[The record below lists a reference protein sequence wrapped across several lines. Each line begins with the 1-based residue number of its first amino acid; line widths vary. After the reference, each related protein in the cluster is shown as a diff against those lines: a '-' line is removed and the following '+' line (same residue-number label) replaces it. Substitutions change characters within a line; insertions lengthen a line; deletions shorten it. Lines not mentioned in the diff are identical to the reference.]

1 MFTVWCEAGLMEGCM
16 DAFDPQL
23 RRRPRGVGLRLGV
36 IVLVLVVVV
45 GAWVGAYWWAL
56 SQGHLK
62 TVERAVA
69 PYDSLWPWWM
79 GKGAKKATYVE
90 PGQNGSPLAAVDP
103 RDEQLRKLQ
112 RELDEQRRVL
122 ELMRQQK
129 PAPPAAAPKP
139 TTVKAIKRAP
149 LLAISHERKD
159 EGILNETDLILTPG
173 TWIPAVLETTLNS
186 EIEGYFTLKTR
197 KPVFD
202 SVTGQQVVIPQG
214 HAIVARDTSSALLF
228 GNERIPT
235 FAVSLSLPGGRSV
248 ELGDAPIMDATGTN
262 GLTGEVNNH
271 IWRLVWTSIF
281 IGGLRG
287 GQQMLQAELAQESGA
302 MVVTGIAQQGSIVAQ
317 QRLGR
322 AQDTRPTITVQPGEL
337 VNVLITKPFRMPL
350 SAVAQR

>member
-1 MFTVWCEAGLMEGCM
+1 MNP
-16 DAFDPQL
+16 FDPRL
-23 RRRPRGVGLRLGV
+23 GRRPRAVGLRLGV
-36 IVLVLVVVV
+36 IFLVLGGVV
-45 GAWVGAYWWAL
+45 GAWALAYWWAK
-56 SQGHLK
+56 SSGHLK
-62 TVERAVA
+62 PIERAA
-69 PYDSLWPWWM
+69 AQYDYLWPAWM
-79 GKGAKKATYVE
+79 GKGAKRATYVQE
-90 PGQNGSPLAAVDP
+90 AVNGQPVATVDP
-103 RDEQLRKLQ
+103 RDAELRRLQ
-112 RELDEQRRVL
+112 RELEEQRRLL
-122 ELMRQQK
+122 EALRQQK
-129 PAPPAAAPKP
+129 PAPPAPAPKP
-139 TTVKAIKRAP
+139 AAVKQVKRAP
-149 LLAISHERKD
+149 LLAISHERP
-159 EGILNETDLILTPG
+159 EAVSSETDLVLTPG

-197 KPVFD
+197 KPVYD

-214 HAIVARDTSSALLF
+214 HAIVARDTSSLLLF

-281 IGGLRG
+281 IEGLRA
-287 GQQMLQAELAQESGA
+287 GQQILTQEIASQNNGIT
-302 MVVTGIAQQGSIVAQ
+302 VTGIGQYSTSLAQ

-322 AQDTRPTITVQPGEL
+322 AQDTRPTITVQPGEV

>member
-1 MFTVWCEAGLMEGCM
+1 M

-36 IVLVLVVVV
+36 IGLVLVVVV
-45 GAWVGAYWWAL
+45 GAWVGAYWWAK

-69 PYDSLWPWWM
+69 PYDYIWPHWM

-90 PGQNGSPLAAVDP
+90 PTPNGTPLATVDP
-103 RDEQLRKLQ
+103 KDEQLRKLQ
-112 RELDEQRRVL
+112 RELDEQRRLL

-129 PAPPAAAPKP
+129 SPQSASAPKP
-139 TTVKAIKRAP
+139 TSVKAIKRAP

-159 EGILNETDLILTPG
+159 EAVLNDTDLILTPG

-214 HAIVARDTSSALLF
+214 QAIVARDTSSALLF

-235 FAVSLSLPGGRSV
+235 FAVSLSFLVGGRWSWGCADHGRDRDQRV
-248 ELGDAPIMDATGTN
+248 DG
-262 GLTGEVNNH
+262 
-271 IWRLVWTSIF
+271 
-281 IGGLRG
+281 RG
-287 GQQMLQAELAQESGA
+287 Q
-302 MVVTGIAQQGSIVAQ
+302 
-317 QRLGR
+317 
-322 AQDTRPTITVQPGEL
+322 
-337 VNVLITKPFRMPL
+337 
-350 SAVAQR
+350 

>member
-1 MFTVWCEAGLMEGCM
+1 VSQATTYLPPRQPHQPVQRIAKWALISIATV
-16 DAFDPQL
+16 
-23 RRRPRGVGLRLGV
+23 V
-36 IVLVLVVVV
+36 IV
-45 GAWVGAYWWAL
+45 GALYLFFRGTTPRY
-56 SQGHLK
+56 LK
-62 TVERAVA
+62 LT
-69 PYDSLWPWWM
+69 D
-79 GKGAKKATYVE
+79 ATPAAHV
-90 PGQNGSPLAAVDP
+90 SPLADGWVQGLPDTPAPQDPPPKPSPPVDEQARRELLRLQQQMRD
-103 RDEQLRKLQ
+103 RDEQLNKTLEEMRKLLAQ
-112 RELDEQRRVL
+112 RQAAPAV
-122 ELMRQQK
+122 QPTK
-129 PAPPAAAPKP
+129 APP
-139 TTVKAIKRAP
+139 IKRAP
-149 LLAISHERKD
+149 LLAISHERQD
-159 EGILNETDLILTPG
+159 ERVPDDTDLILTPG
-173 TWIPAVLETTLNS
+173 TWIPAVLETTLHS

-197 KPVFD
+197 KPVYD
-202 SVTGQQVVIPQG
+202 SVTGQHVVIPQG
-214 HAIVARDTSSALLF
+214 QAIVARDTSAALLF

-302 MVVTGIAQQGSIVAQ
+302 YVVTGIAQQGSSVAQ

-322 AQDTRPTITVQPGEL
+322 AQDTRPTITVQPGEI

>member
-1 MFTVWCEAGLMEGCM
+1 
-16 DAFDPQL
+16 
-23 RRRPRGVGLRLGV
+23 
-36 IVLVLVVVV
+36 
-45 GAWVGAYWWAL
+45 
-56 SQGHLK
+56 
-62 TVERAVA
+62 
-69 PYDSLWPWWM
+69 
-79 GKGAKKATYVE
+79 
-90 PGQNGSPLAAVDP
+90 LA
-103 RDEQLRKLQ
+103 
-112 RELDEQRRVL
+112 
-122 ELMRQQK
+122 LMRQQK
-129 PAPPAAAPKP
+129 PAPATPPPKP
-139 TTVKAIKRAP
+139 ATVKQVKRAP
-149 LLAISHERKD
+149 LMAISHERKD
-159 EGILNETDLILTPG
+159 EVVLSETDLILTPG
-173 TWIPAVLETTLNS
+173 TWIPTVLETTLNS

-197 KPVFD
+197 KPVYD

-214 HAIVARDTSSALLF
+214 QAIVARDTSSALLF

-287 GQQMLQAELAQESGA
+287 GQQMLQAELAQQSGA
-302 MVVTGIAQQGSIVAQ
+302 TVVTGIAQQGSIVAQ

-337 VNVLITKPFRMPL
+337 VNVLIVKPFRMPL

>member
-1 MFTVWCEAGLMEGCM
+1 VKFQEATPAAQLSPIADGWVQGLPDHPVSSEPPAKPPPPV
-16 DAFDPQL
+16 DAEA
-23 RRRPRGVGLRLGV
+23 RRELLRL
-36 IVLVLVVVV
+36 
-45 GAWVGAYWWAL
+45 
-56 SQGHLK
+56 Q
-62 TVERAVA
+62 ER
-69 PYDSLWPWWM
+69 M
-79 GKGAKKATYVE
+79 RE
-90 PGQNGSPLAAVDP
+90 
-103 RDEQLRKLQ
+103 RDEQMNKTLDEMRKLLAQ
-112 RELDEQRRVL
+112 RQPPPAV
-122 ELMRQQK
+122 QPTK
-129 PAPPAAAPKP
+129 APP
-139 TTVKAIKRAP
+139 IKRAP
-149 LLAISHERKD
+149 MLAISHERQD
-159 EGILNETDLILTPG
+159 AGAAESDLILTPG

-197 KPVFD
+197 KPVYD

-214 HAIVARDTSSALLF
+214 QAIVARDTSSELLF

-287 GQQMLQAELAQESGA
+287 GQQALQAELAQDGSTYI
-302 MVVTGIAQQGSIVAQ
+302 VTGITQQGSAVAQ

>member
-1 MFTVWCEAGLMEGCM
+1 VQRIAKWALITIATV
-16 DAFDPQL
+16 
-23 RRRPRGVGLRLGV
+23 V
-36 IVLVLVVVV
+36 IV
-45 GAWVGAYWWAL
+45 GALYLFFRGTTPRYLKLSDATPAAHVSPIADGWV
-56 SQGHLK
+56 QGLPDTPPPH
-62 TVERAVA
+62 
-69 PYDSLWPWWM
+69 
-79 GKGAKKATYVE
+79 E
-90 PGQNGSPLAAVDP
+90 PPP
-103 RDEQLRKLQ
+103 
-112 RELDEQRRVL
+112 
-122 ELMRQQK
+122 K
-129 PAPPAAAPKP
+129 PAPPVDEQARRELLRLQQQMRDRDEQMNKTLDEMRKLLAQRQAPPAAQP
-139 TTVKAIKRAP
+139 TKVPQIKRAP

-159 EGILNETDLILTPG
+159 EGIPNETDLILTPG

-197 KPVFD
+197 KPVYD

-214 HAIVARDTSSALLF
+214 QAIVARDTSSELLF

-248 ELGDAPIMDATGTN
+248 DLGDAPIMDATGTN
-262 GLTGEVNNH
+262 GLTGKVNNH

-287 GQQMLQAELAQESGA
+287 GQQALQAELAQDGA
-302 MVVTGIAQQGSIVAQ
+302 TYIVNGITQQGSSVAQ

-322 AQDTRPTITVQPGEL
+322 AQDTRPTITVRPGEL